1 MNNDVNLLGDI
12 DNLYEEEYFQSYL
25 SGTDDPLYKKRL
37 EMYSQEIARI
47 LKFKESGSI
56 LDYGCGTGEFLS
68 GFDGKKWKKYG
79 IEVSKF
85 ATKIAKESGIEFD
98 FDKSA
103 NSIFDIVV
111 FRGTIQHIDNPILA
125 IQESIK
131 WLKDDGVLIFLATP
145 NTGSLYYRIFQTL
158 PMIDPKYNYIL
169 VSDKILQ
176 QILNNLG
183 LSVIEFIHP
192 YMGTPYEKWPIDL
205 IKFLLK
211 LFGFNYKFAFWGNVL
226 ECYAKKK
233 DK

>member
-1 MNNDVNLLGDI
+1 MRQNARISDGI
-12 DNLYEEEYFQSYL
+12 ENLYEEEYFKSYL

-37 EMYSQEIARI
+37 VMYTQEIERI
-47 LKFKESGSI
+47 YKYKNSGSI

-68 GFDGKKWKKYG
+68 GFDDGKWKRYG

-85 ATKIAKESGIEFD
+85 ASKIAKKNGIEFD
-98 FDKSA
+98 FDKTI
-103 NSIFDIVV
+103 NSQFDVVV

-125 IQESIK
+125 IQESIR

-158 PMIDPKYNYIL
+158 PMIDPKYNYVL
-169 VSDKILQ
+169 FSDKILE

-183 LSVIEFIHP
+183 LSVIEFFHP
-192 YMGTPYEKWPIDL
+192 YMGTPYENWPRDL
-205 IKFLLK
+205 LKFFLK
-211 LFGFNYKFAFWGNVL
+211 LFGINYKFAFWGNVL